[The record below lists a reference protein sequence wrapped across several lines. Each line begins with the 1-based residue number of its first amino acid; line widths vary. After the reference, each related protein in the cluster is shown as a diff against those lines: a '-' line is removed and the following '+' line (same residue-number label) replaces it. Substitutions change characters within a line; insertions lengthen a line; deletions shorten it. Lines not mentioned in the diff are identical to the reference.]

1 MKVIKPNNTK
11 EPYVRGILA
20 HKLIQR
26 GLPFE
31 QAYQIAT
38 ETRAQFRQ
46 NALIPVQKLVETADQ
61 LIRQN
66 FGATVFEQ
74 LKPSWHHEDF

>member
-1 MKVIKPNNTK
+1 MKVVKPNNAR
-11 EPYVRGILA
+11 EPFVRGILA

-38 ETRAQFRQ
+38 ETESQFRQ
-46 NALIPVQKLVETADQ
+46 NALIPVQQLVETADQ
-61 LIRQN
+61 LIRDRKS
-66 FGATVFEQ
+66 VV
-74 LKPSWHHEDF
+74 